1 MGKIIVI
8 PSYSIPH
15 PINGPK
21 YVVSFLLNHG
31 FPMLSVNCFLF
42 FLGGKGKTFRR
53 TPAPGTLATP
63 FRTEPLAA
71 LVFPVAGLRE
81 KNNGKSYE
89 NPMKMDDFGVPI
101 FQDHRNNWWF
111 PFSHGGRN
119 LQISYYQWD
128 GNSEK
133 LQFDANFS
141 HLKSVQYWNNHK

>member
-42 FLGGKGKTFRR
+42 FFGGKGKTFRR

-89 NPMKMDDFGVPI
+89 NPMKILWKWMISGYPYFRIIETIDGFRFLMGVETSK
-101 FQDHRNNWWF
+101 FHTTSETGTQKS
-111 PFSHGGRN
+111 FS
-119 LQISYYQWD
+119 LMQIS
-128 GNSEK
+128 
-133 LQFDANFS
+133 LT
-141 HLKSVQYWNNHK
+141 